1 MTKGIKTLSNHKVSL
16 LEMDNCYHEE
26 ADSRI
31 FVHAI
36 IDLLPCDAASSQGS
50 KSIMVKVNDTD
61 VLIIGLIVFPTL
73 QGKGL
78 EQLWLAFGQD
88 QSLR

>member
-1 MTKGIKTLSNHKVSL
+1 MTKGTKTHSNHKVSL
-16 LEMDNCYHEE
+16 LEIDNCYHEE

-31 FVHAI
+31 FVHARY
-36 IDLLPCDAASSQGS
+36 AASQGS

-61 VLIIGLIVFPTL
+61 VLIIGLIMFPTL
-73 QGKGL
+73 QGIGL